1 LGRRRHAIAASRI
14 ALTAA
19 SVVVLAGCG
28 SSGQSTRSTATP
40 TTSRP
45 ASGGCRAATPPTT
58 VPGAPLDTILRV
70 PAANRSRRAPL
81 VVALHFATGTGAAME
96 TATGLTDEAQR
107 AGFDV
112 AYPTATSS
120 DGFWTPPDLPRLR
133 RTIAAIERTA
143 CIDRNRVYVVGWS
156 NGGSAA
162 VRAAC
167 ELQGTVAAVVL
178 FAAAVNAARSCT
190 PSHTPSLLEIHGTAD
205 PLWPYARARAFVAA
219 WAKTNDCGAPST
231 THIGTR
237 GTLFRWTDCKDGATF
252 EHLRVAGAR
261 HVELFGDLRAA
272 GIDPDDTAWRFLSVH
287 RLRD

>member
-1 LGRRRHAIAASRI
+1 MIR
-14 ALTAA
+14 ALTLL
-19 SVVVLAGCG
+19 VLLLAGCG
-28 SSGQSTRSTATP
+28 SSTKSSAP
-40 TTSRP
+40 TSSCP
-45 ASGGCRAATPPTT
+45 SGTPPTT
-58 VPGAPLDTILRV
+58 VPGAPLDTLLRV

-81 VVALHFATGTGAAME
+81 VVALHFATGSGEAME
-96 TATGLTDEAQR
+96 RASGLTTEARR

-120 DGFWTPPDLPRLR
+120 DGWWRPADLPKLR

-143 CIDRNRVYVVGWS
+143 CIDRSRVYLVGWS

-167 ELQGTVAAVVL
+167 ELPRTVAAVAL

-190 PSHTPSLLEIHGTAD
+190 PAHTPSLLEIHGTAD
-205 PLWPYARARAFVAA
+205 QLWPYPRARAFVHE
-219 WAKTNDCGAPST
+219 WANDNRCGAPT
-231 THIGTR
+231 TGRVGAR
-237 GTLFRWTDCKDGATF
+237 GTLYRWPDCKDGATF

-272 GIDPDDTAWRFLSVH
+272 GIDPDATAWRFLAAH
-287 RLRD
+287 RLRR

>member
-1 LGRRRHAIAASRI
+1 MTRAPRHFVI
-14 ALTAA
+14 ALTA
-19 SVVVLAGCG
+19 SVVALAGCG
-28 SSGQSTRSTATP
+28 SSTKSTSGATP
-40 TTSRP
+40 TPTASRP
-45 ASGGCRAATPPTT
+45 ATNGCPSATPPTT

-70 PAANRSRRAPL
+70 PAANRSRRVPL

-96 TATGLTDEAQR
+96 QATGLTAEAQR

-120 DGFWTPPDLPRLR
+120 NGFWTPPDLPRLR
-133 RTIAAIERTA
+133 RTITAIERTA
-143 CIDRNRVYVVGWS
+143 CIDRSRVYLVGWS

-162 VRAAC
+162 VRASC
-167 ELQGTVAAVVL
+167 ELPDTVAAVVL

-219 WAKTNDCGAPST
+219 WAKTNDCGAPAT
-231 THIGTR
+231 TRIGRR
-237 GTLFRWTDCKDGATF
+237 GTLLRWTGCKDGATF

-261 HVELFGDLRAA
+261 HVELFSDLRAA
-272 GIDPDDTAWRFLSVH
+272 GIDLDDTAWRFLSVH
-287 RLRD
+287 RLHE